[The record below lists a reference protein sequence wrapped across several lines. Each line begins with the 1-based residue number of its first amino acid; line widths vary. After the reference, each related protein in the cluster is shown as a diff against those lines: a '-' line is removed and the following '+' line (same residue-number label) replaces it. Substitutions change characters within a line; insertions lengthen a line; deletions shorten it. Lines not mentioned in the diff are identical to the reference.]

1 MQLPRTDTALLR
13 NPDREVE
20 QAGADREAINT
31 GERKKKYKTMMLR
44 VGRSV
49 GCIGRNRF
57 PSYVIGTAINN

>member
-31 GERKKKYKTMMLR
+31 GERKKKVQDHDVEGGKECRLYWKER
-44 VGRSV
+44 VSFICHRH
-49 GCIGRNRF
+49 CHK
-57 PSYVIGTAINN
+57 